1 MIGAGGAGSAGR
13 HARPRAVADRHWS
26 DSSRVFFLRFDG
38 GDGGDGGDCDST
50 TVTTVC
56 AVISTTVSIGLG
68 PGPGRGAGPASR
80 RAARD
85 PRGDLDPAA
94 EALRAFALTVNYC
107 HALWQPVFA
116 FHGIDSTAPGYD
128 DSKRA
133 EVARSADDYL
143 AHLARY
149 Y

>member
-1 MIGAGGAGSAGR
+1 MLTYGWAYGSKATGLRGKKAGIAVSLGSPADAYRAGGEIGA
-13 HARPRAVADRHWS
+13 
-26 DSSRVFFLRFDG
+26 
-38 GDGGDGGDCDST
+38 
-50 TVTTVC
+50 TV
-56 AVISTTVSIGLG
+56 
-68 PGPGRGAGPASR
+68 
-80 RAARD
+80 
-85 PRGDLDPAA
+85 A

-128 DSKRA
+128 DGKRA
-133 EVARSADDYL
+133 EVARSAGDYL